1 MTLGSELAEVSR
13 SRHRPRRKL
22 PAMGFDPTRRIRRN
36 RTTRRGDLTFLIAFG
51 LLFVALI
58 VWAML

>member
-1 MTLGSELAEVSR
+1 
-13 SRHRPRRKL
+13 
-22 PAMGFDPTRRIRRN
+22 MGFDPTRRIRRN